1 MEDRPMSEETKTK
14 TEQELWL
21 EKKIQE
27 EKLES
32 QRQNNIKEF
41 LNDPDESKRELKKRI
56 WEGGLKERIE
66 KNPVLAENKEL
77 LVETYLIK
85 LEAEHEI
92 AKARE
97 GDAKHKQ
104 TNANATETVKPPAA
118 NPTET
123 KSGGIFKEDGKLDR
137 SKVTKTTADMAEMI
151 GL

>member
-1 MEDRPMSEETKTK
+1 MSEETKTK

-104 TNANATETVKPPAA
+104 TNDNATETVKPPAV

-123 KSGGIFKEDGKLDR
+123 KSGGIFKDDGKLDR
-137 SKVTKTTADMAEMI
+137 SKVTKTTANMAEMI

>member
-1 MEDRPMSEETKTK
+1 MSEETKTK

-104 TNANATETVKPPAA
+104 TNPNATETVKPPAA

-137 SKVTKTTADMAEMI
+137 SKVTKTTANMAEMI

>member
-1 MEDRPMSEETKTK
+1 MSEETKTQK

-32 QRQNNIKEF
+32 QRQNNINEF

-97 GDAKHKQ
+97 DDAKHKQ
-104 TNANATETVKPPAA
+104 SNANDDGTVKPPAA
-118 NPTET
+118 NLTET

-137 SKVTKTTADMAEMI
+137 SKVNKTTANMAEMI

>member
-1 MEDRPMSEETKTK
+1 MSEGTKTQK

-27 EKLES
+27 EKKAEA
-32 QRQNNIKEF
+32 RQNNINEF

-104 TNANATETVKPPAA
+104 SNANDDGTVKPPAA

-137 SKVTKTTADMAEMI
+137 SKVNKTTANMAEMI